1 MNKTAFILSLFSL
14 ATGVSFATETP
25 KPETKVSDNLDAQ
38 DEKEDLSQKEEQK
51 EDQGINATKE
61 QIASGDDQD
70 HEELKSS
77 SVKPDLG
84 DDSAEEENADTK
96 SGSTG
101 PEKEDQ
107 KEDHVQNNIA
117 LPKTKAEP
125 EKKESDVEHKPVE
138 KKKPVKKKKKSKKR
152 RKHAHKYPTTSHA
165 AIQAERNQN
174 GMQPQ
179 GCPASSSAD
188 SEAVAVVS
196 DDTCITS

>member
-51 EDQGINATKE
+51 EEQGINATKE
-61 QIASGDDQD
+61 QIASADDQD

-77 SVKPDLG
+77 SVKHDLG
-84 DDSAEEENADTK
+84 DDPAEEENADTK

-101 PEKEDQ
+101 PEKEDE
-107 KEDHVQNNIA
+107 KEDHIQNNMD
-117 LPKTKAEP
+117 LPKTEAEP
-125 EKKESDVEHKPVE
+125 EKKESDVEHKPV
-138 KKKPVKKKKKSKKR
+138 KKKKKGKKR
-152 RKHAHKYPTTSHA
+152 SRVSKHAPKYSTTSHA
-165 AIQAERNQN
+165 AIEAERNQN

-188 SEAVAVVS
+188 SAAVAVVS
-196 DDTCITS
+196 DDTCTTS

>member
-25 KPETKVSDNLDAQ
+25 KPETKASDNLDAP
-38 DEKEDLSQKEEQK
+38 DKKEDLSQTEEQKEGQK

-61 QIASGDDQD
+61 QIASADDQD
-70 HEELKSS
+70 HEVIKSS
-77 SVKPDLG
+77 SVKADLG

-101 PEKEDQ
+101 PEKEDK
-107 KEDHVQNNIA
+107 KEDHDHNNID
-117 LPKTKAEP
+117 LPKTEAEP
-125 EKKESDVEHKPVE
+125 EKKESDVGH
-138 KKKPVKKKKKSKKR
+138 KPVKKKKKKKSIK
-152 RKHAHKYPTTSHA
+152 RKQPTRKPQVTSDA
-165 AIQAERNQN
+165 ALQAERNQN

-179 GCPASSSAD
+179 GCPASSSSD

-196 DDTCITS
+196 DDTCTTS